1 MTGLINDMMFIH
13 QSRIT
18 EMNENI
24 KKQNFEV
31 IKSEQTVKLETA
43 KINMIFQQR
52 LQKIQQNID
61 QLTKEFQD
69 QENEMEERFTQ

>member
-24 KKQNFEV
+24 KKQNF
-31 IKSEQTVKLETA
+31 
-43 KINMIFQQR
+43 
-52 LQKIQQNID
+52 D